1 MSNLLDYLKNDPE
14 ALRALRADAAA
25 VGRAPIDLAKAFMSF
40 QGMGAKLGSE
50 ALSNLAGVLGEPV
63 ATASPASQPKNLEPT
78 ENRKK
83 EDSYQFLQALERIDG
98 SAPQSSS
105 SSSREERRARS
116 ESVKDRIRAIREQK
130 AFNTMSDEEMG
141 GFDPVDFEREGLY
154 GTSDVVEFSDDVGV
168 AREAAAQKQREID
181 AKIDE
186 KFRGAAYGSSEPISE
201 EDEEFLDTMDERAAA
216 EVLGKPRRAAKKAAK
231 VSDSPVEP
239 EIRKKDK
246 RFLDTLDE
254 RAAEEVL
261 EEEAQ
266 EDYTQQAVDLF
277 KTVHATEFDPKSS
290 MDKGKLEKMK
300 SMLEKQGGL
309 GDMSANQFALQV
321 YRNS

>member
-40 QGMGAKLGSE
+40 QGSGARLGSE
-50 ALSNLAGVLGEPV
+50 ALANLAGVLGEPV
-63 ATASPASQPKNLEPT
+63 APASPTSQPKDLEPT

-83 EDSYQFLQALERIDG
+83 QDSYQFLQALERIDG

-105 SSSREERRARS
+105 SREEREARS
-116 ESVKDRIRAIREQK
+116 ESVKDRIQAIREQK
-130 AFNTMSDEEMG
+130 AFNTMPDEEMG

-168 AREAAAQKQREID
+168 AREAAAQKQRDID

-201 EDEEFLDTMDERAAA
+201 EDEEFLDTMDERAAE

-231 VSDSPVEP
+231 TSDSPVEP

-261 EEEAQ
+261 GEEAQ

-277 KTVHATEFDPKSS
+277 KTVHATEFDSKSS

>member
-25 VGRAPIDLAKAFMSF
+25 VGRAPIDLAKAFMSY

-50 ALSNLAGVLGEPV
+50 ALANLAGVLGEPV
-63 ATASPASQPKNLEPT
+63 APKSPASQPSNLEPT

-83 EDSYQFLQALERIDG
+83 QDSYQFLQALERIDG
-98 SAPQSSS
+98 SAPQS

-130 AFNTMSDEEMG
+130 AFNTMSDEEIG

-246 RFLDTLDE
+246 RFLDTLDAN
-254 RAAEEVL
+254 AAEEVL

>member
-25 VGRAPIDLAKAFMSF
+25 VGKLPIDIAKAFMAY
-40 QGMGAKLGSE
+40 QGKGARVGSE
-50 ALSNLAGVLGEPV
+50 ALASLAGVLGEPM
-63 ATASPASQPKNLEPT
+63 ATSSSPAPRPKNLEPT

-83 EDSYQFLQALERIDG
+83 QDSYQFLQALERIDG

-105 SSSREERRARS
+105 SREERKARS
-116 ESVKDRIRAIREQK
+116 ESVKDRIQAIREQK
-130 AFNTMSDEEMG
+130 AFNTMAAEEMG

-154 GTSDVVEFSDDVGV
+154 GSSDVVEFSDDVGV

-201 EDEEFLDTMDERAAA
+201 EDEEFLDTMDERASEAVIG
-216 EVLGKPRRAAKKAAK
+216 EPRRSAKKAAR
-231 VSDSPVEP
+231 VSDAPVEP

-246 RFLDTLDE
+246 RFLDTMDE

-261 EEEAQ
+261 EEPEV
-266 EDYTQQAVDLF
+266 DHTQQAVDLF
-277 KTVHATEFDPKSS
+277 KTVHATEYDPKSS
-290 MDKGKLEKMK
+290 VDEGKLEKMK